1 MKNRMKSVLGPHK
14 DKPDEKPDEISPDEI
29 SPDEKPDEISPDE
42 ISPDEKPDE
51 ISRMRS
57 VRMKNRMRSVG

>member
-1 MKNRMKSVLGPHK
+1 MRSVGPQK
-14 DKPDEKPDEISPDEI
+14 GKPDEISPDEI

-51 ISRMRS
+51 T
-57 VRMKNRMRSVG
+57 KNRMRSVRVGGGQRLISSGFSSD